1 MNDDRLNL
9 DPLDPTRD
17 NAFVSRVA
25 GIATD
30 AMAARRGINAAR
42 RTLLGDLGAW
52 LHPALVGAGLVAAA
66 CLVALVAER
75 APGSPAP
82 SGRGAAASEILGIP
96 APLVALARSTQA
108 PSVTQLVAALSN
120 TEQGAARGR

>member
-17 NAFVSRVA
+17 VAFSSRVA
-25 GIATD
+25 GIAAE
-30 AMAARRGINAAR
+30 AMAARRGTTAVR
-42 RTLLGDLGAW
+42 PTLLRELGAW

-66 CLVALVAER
+66 CLVALVVER
-75 APGSPAP
+75 DRANVARPA
-82 SGRGAAASEILGIP
+82 RGAAAAEILGIP
-96 APLVALARSTQA
+96 APLIALARSTQA

-120 TEQGAARGR
+120 GDQGATRVR